1 VVDAKDRLSSTALQ
15 WRKTLQRHRAWLLV
29 GLAILGFCL
38 VVGSLISTS
47 DARNLVYRGKTVKAW
62 LLQLSTPDPVA
73 RTEAE
78 AAFAALGTNAVP
90 ELARLLRTDDSRW
103 RKLTWSHARRLPRR
117 MRGLV
122 LQRVNPPNAYLIH
135 PAAARALA
143 RLGPSAAGAEPDL
156 VRALQDKVNGTYWE
170 AGGALGHLGKLAV
183 PDLMRAL
190 QDGDTLV
197 RSAAAYGLGEA
208 GTDAAL
214 AVPALVQMLKRGSA
228 TEQQIAAQSLAKIG
242 APAVAPLMDVL
253 AHEGGTV
260 AETAASALLRHYR
273 GPGPG
278 RLADETPQDAETAA
292 ARQQAIEML
301 GASGRADEMVIK
313 VLAGATK
320 DPSPNV
326 RVAALKALAQVNSP
340 TPPK

>member
-1 VVDAKDRLSSTALQ
+1 
-15 WRKTLQRHRAWLLV
+15 
-29 GLAILGFCL
+29 
-38 VVGSLISTS
+38 
-47 DARNLVYRGKTVKAW
+47 
-62 LLQLSTPDPVA
+62 VA

-78 AAFAALGTNAVP
+78 AAFTALGTNAVP
-90 ELARLLRTDDSRW
+90 ELVRLLRTDDSRW
-103 RKLTWSHARRLPRR
+103 RKLTWSHARSLPRR
-117 MRGLV
+117 VRGFV

-135 PAAARALA
+135 PAAARALG
-143 RLGPSAAGAEPDL
+143 RLGPSAAAAEPDL

-170 AGGALGHLGKLAV
+170 AGGSLGHLGKLAL
-183 PDLMRAL
+183 PDLTHAL

-208 GTDAAL
+208 GPDAAA
-214 AVPALVQMLKRGSA
+214 AVPALIQMLKRGSA
-228 TEQQIAAQSLAKIG
+228 NEQRIAAQSLAKIG
-242 APAVAPLMDVL
+242 APAVAPLIDVL

-278 RLADETPQDAETAA
+278 RLADETPRDAETAV

-301 GASGRADEMVIK
+301 GASGKADETVIK

-326 RVAALKALAQVNSP
+326 RVAALKALAQVNSR

>member
-1 VVDAKDRLSSTALQ
+1 MDAKDRSSSTGSL
-15 WRKTLQRHRAWLLV
+15 WRKILRRHRAWLLV

-38 VVGSLISTS
+38 VVGTLISRS
-47 DARNLVYRGKTVKAW
+47 DARSLVYQGKTVKAW

-90 ELARLLRTDDSRW
+90 ELGRLLRTDDSRW
-103 RKLTWSHARRLPRR
+103 RKLTWSHACSLPRR

-122 LQRVNPPNAYLIH
+122 LQRVKPPNAYLIH

-143 RLGPSAAGAEPDL
+143 RLGPSAAAAEPDL

-170 AGGALGHLGKLAV
+170 AGGSLGHLGKLAL
-183 PDLMRAL
+183 PDLTHAL

-208 GTDAAL
+208 GTDAAS
-214 AVPALVQMLKRGSA
+214 AVPALIKMLRRGTA
-228 TEQQIAAQSLAKIG
+228 NEQQIAAQSLAKIG
-242 APAVAPLMDVL
+242 APAVAPLIDVL

-260 AETAASALLRHYR
+260 AEAAASALLRHYR

-278 RLADETPQDAETAA
+278 RLADETPRDAETAV

-301 GASGRADEMVIK
+301 GASGKSDETVIK

-326 RVAALKALAQVNSP
+326 RVAALKALTQVNNR

>member
-1 VVDAKDRLSSTALQ
+1 MDAKDRLTSTAFP
-15 WRKTLQRHRAWLLV
+15 WRKTLRPHRAWLLV

-38 VVGSLISTS
+38 VVGALISRS
-47 DARNLVYRGKTVKAW
+47 DARNLVYKGRTVKAW

-78 AAFAALGTNAVP
+78 AAFTALGTNAVP
-90 ELARLLRTDDSRW
+90 ELGRLLRTDDSRW
-103 RKLTWSHARRLPRR
+103 RKLTWSHARSLPRR

-135 PAAARALA
+135 PAAARALGK
-143 RLGPSAAGAEPDL
+143 LGRDATAAEPDL
-156 VRALQDKVNGTYWE
+156 VGALQDKVNGTYWE
-170 AGGALGHLGKLAV
+170 AGGALGRIGKQAV
-183 PDLMRAL
+183 PDLTHAL
-190 QDGDTLV
+190 RDSDTLV
-197 RSAAAYGLGEA
+197 RCAAAYGLGEA
-208 GTDAAL
+208 GMDAVS

-228 TEQQIAAQSLAKIG
+228 NEQQIAAQSLAKIG
-242 APAVAPLMDVL
+242 APAVAPLIDVL
-253 AHEGGTV
+253 VHQGGNV
-260 AETAASALLRHYR
+260 AEAAASALLRHYR
-273 GPGPG
+273 GPGPS
-278 RLADETPQDAETAA
+278 RLADETPWDAETAS

-301 GASGRADEMVIK
+301 GESGNADETVIK

-326 RVAALKALAQVNSP
+326 RVAALKVLAQVNSL